1 MSKFCTPSTTLAGY
15 TAVSGGS
22 EGNLLDALY
31 TQGPISVAVDG
42 TGNSFQFYTSGVY
55 CSSQCSSKK
64 LNHALLL
71 AGYGT
76 TIDGQDY
83 WILKNSWGT
92 TWGMS
97 GYLKLARNQNNMCGV
112 ATAASYPMI

>member
-1 MSKFCTPSTTLAGY
+1 MYNYGFRHWSIIILILIIPC
-15 TAVSGGS
+15 
-22 EGNLLDALY
+22 
-31 TQGPISVAVDG
+31 SVAVDG

-83 WILKNSWGT
+83 WILKNRYFLGSYT
-92 TWGMS
+92 
-97 GYLKLARNQNNMCGV
+97 NQ
-112 ATAASYPMI
+112 